1 MSAMSAI
8 WRHDL
13 RSFFFFFF
21 EFLIL
26 FAEFSAFER
35 LASKG
40 LPDRLRTALPPARTD
55 TAPTVP
61 THRRRVVMLRRLLRK
76 VTKVESIFLKNRL
89 QKKGLD
95 LAIPT
100 PAMVLLTCLQP
111 RNSARLNDSL
121 HNLSGLRQLQIKP
134 NVFGLF
140 S

>member
-1 MSAMSAI
+1 
-8 WRHDL
+8 
-13 RSFFFFFF
+13 
-21 EFLIL
+21 
-26 FAEFSAFER
+26 
-35 LASKG
+35 
-40 LPDRLRTALPPARTD
+40 
-55 TAPTVP
+55 
-61 THRRRVVMLRRLLRK
+61 MLRRLLRK

-134 NVFGLF
+134 NVFGL
-140 S
+140 SS